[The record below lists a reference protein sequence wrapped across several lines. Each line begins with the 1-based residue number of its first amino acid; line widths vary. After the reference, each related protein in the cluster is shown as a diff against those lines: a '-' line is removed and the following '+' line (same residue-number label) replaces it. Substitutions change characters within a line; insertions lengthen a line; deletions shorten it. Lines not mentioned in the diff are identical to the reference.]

1 MAAPAT
7 DVILAAGAVTFTG
20 EWYWNKQL
28 DWKVPLATV
37 ILAAAFEGLSNVD
50 RHGATLLSVMVF
62 AGAMST
68 KFNGHS
74 AFEMVTNLVGGGQK
88 GKNNPKQKVSATNP
102 PNVAAQNAATSTTT
116 EVQ

>member
-7 DVILAAGAVTFTG
+7 DIVLAAGAVTFTG

-50 RHGATLLSVMVF
+50 RHGATLLSIMVL

-74 AFEMVTNLVGGGQK
+74 AFEMVTTLVSGGK
-88 GKNNPKQKVSATNP
+88 SNPKQKTSTTNP
-102 PNVAAQNAATSTTT
+102 PNTAAQHDATANSSTTA
-116 EVQ
+116 VQ